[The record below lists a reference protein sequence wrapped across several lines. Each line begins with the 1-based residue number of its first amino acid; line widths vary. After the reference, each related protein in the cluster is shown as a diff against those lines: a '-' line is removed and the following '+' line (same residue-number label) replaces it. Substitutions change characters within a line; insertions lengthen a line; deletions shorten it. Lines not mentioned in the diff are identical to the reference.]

1 MSGARRE
8 RRIVASSRSSSA
20 IEEGAGDK
28 REVSDPVI
36 ASKGLSCSIATG
48 VDLVDSRRIDK
59 RSRARMGRG
68 REVLREGEG
77 VGMLF
82 LGTGAGL
89 VDRVEGI

>member
-8 RRIVASSRSSSA
+8 RRMVASSRSSSA
-20 IEEGAGDK
+20 IEDGAGDK

-36 ASKGLSCSIATG
+36 ANKGLSCSMATG
-48 VDLVDSRRIDK
+48 VDLVDSRRIDR
-59 RSRARMGRG
+59 RSRASIGRG

-77 VGMLF
+77 VGILV
-82 LGTGAGL
+82 LGTGVGL

>member
-1 MSGARRE
+1 MSGASRE

-20 IEEGAGDK
+20 IEDGAGDR

-36 ASKGLSCSIATG
+36 ANKGLSCSMGIG
-48 VDLVDSRRIDK
+48 VDLVDSRRIDR

>member
-1 MSGARRE
+1 M
-8 RRIVASSRSSSA
+8 VASSRSSSA
-20 IEEGAGDK
+20 IEDGAGDR

-36 ASKGLSCSIATG
+36 ASKGLSCSMGTG
-48 VDLVDSRRIDK
+48 VDLVDSRQIDR

-68 REVLREGEG
+68 SEVLREGEG